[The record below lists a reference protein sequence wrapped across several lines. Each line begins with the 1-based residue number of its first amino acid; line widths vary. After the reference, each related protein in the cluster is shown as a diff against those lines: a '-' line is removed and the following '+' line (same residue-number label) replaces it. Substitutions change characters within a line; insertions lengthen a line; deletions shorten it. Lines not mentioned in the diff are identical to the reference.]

1 MKNNNI
7 IFITFLFISIFAS
20 KILFANGFTF
30 ETEEIKVTDN
40 TNITKAFNGTATSI
54 LNNFFIKA
62 ERFEY
67 NKKLSQLKAF
77 NGFAKYPAE
86 NIEII
91 ADNFEYDEKKLLFK
105 ANGNVLIK
113 DLINRISIRSENIS
127 YNIKNKIIRSV
138 KESKIEDDLGNTFI
152 SENFLYKV
160 NNKLIKINNATLID
174 LQKNE
179 YEIEKAFID
188 LNINK
193 LIGKDISIDFN
204 NAEFEKENEPRLK
217 GNSISSNT
225 EQTIIKKGVFT
236 TCKKNDDCPPWQ
248 FSAEEIK
255 HDKNK
260 KTIYYKNA
268 WLKLYDKPVF
278 YFPKFFHP
286 DPSVKRQS
294 GFLMP
299 TFKNSTTNGT
309 SFNAPYYLVLAD
321 NKDMTISP
329 RFYADDKLL
338 LQSEYRMVNSKSEN
352 LFDFSV
358 MNEGNRTSKSHFF
371 SESKL
376 KVNLNNFTESEVT
389 FDLQQ
394 SSNDTYLKT
403 YKLESPIIK
412 NHNLLTS
419 SVGVSGYREDLAFD
433 VNFKVYEDLNKSNN
447 DRFEFIYPTYN
458 VSKQINFFDD
468 IDGNVTLSSKGF
480 LKNYDTNIYE
490 SVAIN
495 DLHYNSNPMYSNKGF
510 KNNFNI
516 LVRNINTDSKKSKRY
531 KDTADYKLASIIEHN
546 ISYPLKKELEN
557 SDNIFKPKISLKYSP
572 NSNKDLKDE
581 DRRIDANNIFSLE
594 RLGVNDDV
602 EGGASLTYGLDFLK
616 TDKESKE
623 FLGAKIANILRL
635 EENSNLPRN
644 SSLGQKTSD
653 IVGELN
659 FIPNE
664 NFNINYDFSLDEN
677 LADTNYQ
684 LLATEF
690 SVNNFITKFEYL
702 NQNNNKNSESYLTN
716 TTTYIINDT
725 KNFTFETRENK
736 KTKLTEFYNLIYQY
750 RNDCLIAA
758 IEYNKDYYTD
768 RDLKPDETIFL
779 KLTIMPFGQT
789 NTPNL
794 INK

>member
-7 IFITFLFISIFAS
+7 ILITFLFVFIFAS
-20 KILFANGFTF
+20 KIISANEFTF
-30 ETEEIKVTDN
+30 ETEEIKVTN
-40 TNITKAFNGTATSI
+40 NANITTALNGTATS
-54 LNNFFIKA
+54 LLHNFFIKA

-67 NKKLSQLKAF
+67 NNKLSQLKAF

-113 DLINRISIRSENIS
+113 DFSNKISIRSESIF
-127 YNIKNKIIRSV
+127 YNVKNKIISSV
-138 KESKIEDDLGNTFI
+138 EETKIEDDLGNTFI
-152 SENFLYKV
+152 SENFLFKI

-174 LQKNE
+174 LEKNK
-179 YEIEKAFID
+179 YEIKKAFID

-225 EQTIIKKGVFT
+225 KETVIKKGVFT
-236 TCKKNDDCPPWQ
+236 TCKKSDDCPPWQ

-278 YFPKFFHP
+278 YFPRFFHP

-299 TFKNSTTNGT
+299 TFENSTASGT
-309 SFNAPYYLVLAD
+309 SFNVPYYLVLGN

-329 RFYADDKLL
+329 RFYGNDKLL
-338 LQSEYRMVNSKSEN
+338 IQSEYRMVNSKSEN
-352 LFDFSV
+352 LFDFSI
-358 MNEGNRTSKSHFF
+358 MSEADHASKSHFF
-371 SESKL
+371 SESKF
-376 KVNLNNFTESEVT
+376 KVNLNNFNESEVT

-403 YKLESPIIK
+403 HKLKSPII
-412 NHNLLTS
+412 NNYNLLTS
-419 SVGVSGYREDLAFD
+419 SVGLSGYREDLAFD

-447 DRFEFIYPTYN
+447 DRFEFIYPAYN
-458 VSKQINFFDD
+458 ISKQLNNFEDL
-468 IDGNVTLSSKGF
+468 DGSITFSSRGF

-490 SVAIN
+490 TVAIN
-495 DLHYNSNPMYSNKGF
+495 DLTYNSSPLYSNSGF

-516 LVRNINTDSKKSKRY
+516 LLRNINTDSKKSKKY
-531 KDTADYKLASIIEHN
+531 KDTADYKFASIIEHN
-546 ISYPLKKELEN
+546 TSYPLKKELEN
-557 SDNIFKPKISLKYSP
+557 GYNILKPKISLKYSP
-572 NSNKDLKDE
+572 NNNKNLKDT
-581 DRRIDANNIFSLE
+581 DRRIDVNNVFNLE
-594 RLGVNDDV
+594 RLGINDAV
-602 EGGASLTYGLDFLK
+602 EGGTSLTYGLDFLK
-616 TDKESKE
+616 ANKEDKEV
-623 FLGAKIANILRL
+623 LGAKIANILRF

-653 IVGELN
+653 IVGEVN
-659 FIPNE
+659 FTPNE
-664 NFNINYDFSLDEN
+664 NFNLNYDFSLDEN
-677 LADTNYQ
+677 LADTSYQ
-684 LLATEF
+684 LLSTEF

-779 KLTIMPFGQT
+779 KLTIMPFGET

-794 INK
+794 IK